1 MTTPNRLAV
10 AALALGLAG
19 VPLTAAS
26 AHGGRGH
33 HGHHHWR
40 GDHGYRYGPYV
51 HYRYAPTRYVYVR
64 RPVYRRVYYYDDYY
78 PYYPR
83 PYVYSGYRYRY
94 ARPGVSVS
102 VGYADG
108 PWSDYGG
115 YWR

>member
-1 MTTPNRLAV
+1 MTTPARLAV

-26 AHGGRGH
+26 AHGRGH
-33 HGHHHWR
+33 HGHHAWR
-40 GDHGYRYGPYV
+40 GDHGYYGPR
-51 HYRYAPTRYVYVR
+51 YRYAPVRYVYVP

-83 PYVYSGYRYRY
+83 PYRYVGYRHYRHHY
-94 ARPGVSVS
+94 ARPGWSVS

-108 PWSDYGG
+108 PWSYYGD
-115 YWR
+115 WR